1 MVRRVWLIT
10 KGEIML
16 EKNNAKM
23 IAEITNLV
31 NEVKAKLA
39 NEINKSIVYVYWN
52 IGKII
57 VSNES

>member
-1 MVRRVWLIT
+1 MSETSNEKMV
-10 KGEIML
+10 KEI
-16 EKNNAKM
+16 
-23 IAEITNLV
+23 INLV
-31 NEVKAKLA
+31 NKIKSNLA